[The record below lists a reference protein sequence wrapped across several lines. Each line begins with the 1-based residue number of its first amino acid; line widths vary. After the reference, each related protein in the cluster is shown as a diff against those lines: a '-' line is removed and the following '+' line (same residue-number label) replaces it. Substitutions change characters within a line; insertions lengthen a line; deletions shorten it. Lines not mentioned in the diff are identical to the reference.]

1 MSVRE
6 ELLHFI
12 WKHKNE
18 FINSFLADKLE
29 GVEVISPGEH
39 NVNAGPDFFNAKVKI
54 DNVIWAGN
62 VEMHINASDWY
73 RHGHDNNPAYDSVI
87 LHLVAND
94 DKQTI
99 TNSGR
104 EVKTIVVSIPE
115 ELEREFSGLMQ
126 STGWIPCFKHIKEY
140 NPLSLSMW
148 LSSLAV
154 ERLEQKTEHVLG
166 LVNDYNGSWEEAFY
180 VSMAR
185 SFGLKINAQPFE
197 MLAKATP
204 MKVLAKVKDNILS
217 VEAILF
223 GQAGMLEDSNAEDD
237 ADEYKMALQK
247 EYRYQK
253 EKFGLN
259 PIPYHLWKFMR
270 LRPPSF
276 PTIRIAQF
284 TQLICKSSGLFSRCM
299 ESTDL
304 KQLSIA
310 LRVGCSTYWDKHY
323 TFSKESPYR
332 RKMLGSSM
340 VSTIL
345 INTIIPFMF
354 AYGTYRGNQQLRD
367 RALSILESVKPEK
380 NSIVDEFEKLGVK
393 AQSAFTTQAL
403 VHLKGQYCN
412 HKKCLYCQVGAN
424 ALLKKLE

>member
-18 FINSFLADKLE
+18 LVNSFLSDKLE
-29 GVEVISPGEH
+29 WFEVISPGEH

-87 LHLVAND
+87 LHLVVNV
-94 DKQTI
+94 DKQTV
-99 TNSGR
+99 TSSGR
-104 EVKTIVVSIPE
+104 EVKTILVSIPE

-126 STGWIPCFKHIKEY
+126 STGWIPCFKHIKVY
-140 NPLSLSMW
+140 NPLSLGMW

-154 ERLEQKTEHVLG
+154 ERLEQKTEFVQR

-185 SFGLKINAQPFE
+185 SFGLKINSLPFE

-204 MKVLAKVKDNILS
+204 LKVLAKVKDNILS

-223 GQAGMLEDSNAEDD
+223 GQAGMLEDSNGNGDN
-237 ADEYKMALQK
+237 DEYKIALLK

-253 EKFGLN
+253 EKFGLK

-276 PTIRIAQF
+276 PTIRVAQF
-284 TQLICKSSGLFSRCM
+284 AQLIHKSSGLFSCCM
-299 ESTDL
+299 ELTDL

-323 TFSKESPYR
+323 TFSKESSYR
-332 RKMLGSSM
+332 GKMLGSSM
-340 VSTIL
+340 ISTIL

-367 RALSILESVKPEK
+367 RALSILESLKPEK
-380 NSIVDEFEKLGVK
+380 NSIVNGFEKLGVK

-412 HKKCLYCQVGAN
+412 HKKCLYCQVGAS
-424 ALLKKLE
+424 ALLKKIE